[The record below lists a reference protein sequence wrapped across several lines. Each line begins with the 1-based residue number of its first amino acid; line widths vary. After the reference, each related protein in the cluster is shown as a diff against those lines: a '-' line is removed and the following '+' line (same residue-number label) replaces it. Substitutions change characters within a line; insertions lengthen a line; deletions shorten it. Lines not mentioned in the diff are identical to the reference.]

1 MVIRSS
7 FFTNMSSEDATPRP
21 ATPGPGR
28 EQNGDFAKFV
38 DRYSI
43 YSVFKQLG

>member
-38 DRYSI
+38 DNYSI
-43 YSVFKQLG
+43 YSVF